1 MNNKLHGSNAR
12 LPTGKES
19 AAKNPVKA
27 IVTSEG
33 IICANGK
40 YCKGIPQ
47 PKEAYPKNGGST
59 CKICLNELARIKREE
74 NKDLF
79 A

>member
-12 LPTGKES
+12 LPTGKEA

-33 IICANGK
+33 IICANGR

-47 PKEAYPKNGGST
+47 PKRS
-59 CKICLNELARIKREE
+59 IS
-74 NKDLF
+74 
-79 A
+79 